1 MEAPPPKYISNIK
14 LLKALKNNEHIQ
26 FQILTKENNFVI
38 STKIENL
45 ITQKIYEGIFSL
57 REIQKNKYFLQFDS
71 IQEIFEELVFKSQ
84 TEYPTITEE
93 NDSLILKIF
102 LSSSKFKDIE
112 FTLKPKIKSNEDK
125 FKELYTILSE
135 LKNENFELKEE
146 VDNLKKENFKFK
158 EQLNILIKSKSNSK
172 NKKINGKESNQN
184 SVDDNNEEEY
194 IKSHLNIIYDNE
206 DDEDDEEKSLK
217 SNKVISSNYKLES
230 LNTSLILNNSEK
242 EIKKFKNFLF
252 PDISFDSE
260 LKYRLTRDGKSFKIF
275 HKLCDNIAPNLLL
288 IKDDKD
294 NIFGGFTNVSWEDM
308 DIKKKDSESFLFSVT
323 KNKKYYPKSKYGNH
337 ILCIENFGPKFCSE
351 NLCFPFLNM
360 SICISTKR
368 GEYLD
373 ESLSTNK
380 PGQYFI
386 VKEVE
391 LYQILF
397 N

>member
-184 SVDDNNEEEY
+184 NVDDNNEEEY

-275 HKLCDNIAPNLLL
+275 HKLCDNIAPNILL

-360 SICISTKR
+360 SICMSTKR

>member
-184 SVDDNNEEEY
+184 NVDDNNEEEY

>member
-184 SVDDNNEEEY
+184 NVDDNNEEEY

-323 KNKKYYPKSKYGNH
+323 KNKKYYPKNKYGNH

-360 SICISTKR
+360 SICMSTKR

>member
-360 SICISTKR
+360 SICMSTKR

>member
-184 SVDDNNEEEY
+184 NVDDNNEEEY

-360 SICISTKR
+360 SICMSTKR

>member
-14 LLKALKNNEHIQ
+14 LLKALKNNEQIQ

-184 SVDDNNEEEY
+184 NVDENNEEEY

-360 SICISTKR
+360 SICMSTKR

>member
-93 NDSLILKIF
+93 NDSLIHKIF

-184 SVDDNNEEEY
+184 NVDDNNEEEY

-294 NIFGGFTNVSWEDM
+294 NIFGGFTNVSWENM
-308 DIKKKDSESFLFSVT
+308 DIKKKDEESFLFSVT
-323 KNKKYYPKSKYGNH
+323 KDKKYFPKNKYNNH
-337 ILCIENFGPKFCSE
+337 TILLYILYK
-351 NLCFPFLNM
+351 L
-360 SICISTKR
+360 
-368 GEYLD
+368 
-373 ESLSTNK
+373 
-380 PGQYFI
+380 FI
-386 VKEVE
+386 
-391 LYQILF
+391 

>member
-14 LLKALKNNEHIQ
+14 LLKALKNNEQIQ

-184 SVDDNNEEEY
+184 NVDDNNEEEY

-360 SICISTKR
+360 SICMSTKR